1 MKAGRVTGRQRAGRS
16 ALADPKSKEEE
27 INQPLAEKELLARF
41 IRVGRRYDSWERA
54 KNLPPNPHQLYGSHC
69 PTMPL
74 LAAQHCPRA
83 GELPW
88 CLYTGLLSP
97 RPLLQLHKHSVS
109 TNAVALMFPAAKNSH

>member
-41 IRVGRRYDSWERA
+41 IRVGRRCDSWERA

-69 PTMPL
+69 PMMPL
-74 LAAQHCPRA
+74 LVAPCA